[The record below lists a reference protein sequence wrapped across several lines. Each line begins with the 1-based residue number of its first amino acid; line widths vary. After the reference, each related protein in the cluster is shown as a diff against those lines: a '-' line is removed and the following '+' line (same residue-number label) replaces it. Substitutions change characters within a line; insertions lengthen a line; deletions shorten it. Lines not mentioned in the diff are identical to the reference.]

1 MPDPQNAM
9 STPDTLQPFATTV
22 DQMLAHAVQH
32 WPDELF
38 IAADGVELRY
48 AEFGAEVDR
57 FAQGLT
63 ALGLAPGDRV
73 ALWMSNLWEW
83 VVAQF
88 AVTRCGAV
96 LTPLNTRLRSDDLA
110 HALRDS
116 GARVLITQ
124 DRAGDFSY
132 LATVQGLLADKRLP
146 ALEHVVVARAAAGQQ
161 APFVAWSD
169 VLARGRQEAVQPRPA
184 TDPHQL
190 AYILYTSG
198 TTSLPKGVML
208 SHANLNNAF
217 RLRRHIGRG
226 DKTLLVFPLFAI
238 TGCHNAVLGALLVGA
253 GLVLQERFEPVEA
266 LALIAR
272 YRCVSLGAIVTVLP
286 ALLQAPNFSRERVA
300 SLRHLGVF
308 PRRPQHVPLFEA
320 FGNVKTV
327 SVGYGMTETAG
338 PLTFNEDMD
347 DAGLRDEGH
356 PWPGNRLRI
365 VDAQGR
371 DVPDGTDGEILAQSP
386 QVMLGYFNQPEASA
400 KALDA
405 DGWLHTGDVGR
416 RDAAGRITWVGRASD
431 VYKSSGF
438 NVAAAE
444 VEAYLAGHPG
454 IADVAVI
461 GVPDQEK
468 GEVGAAFVIAKPD
481 QGLDAAQVRA
491 FCSGQIASYKIPA
504 HVVVLDHFPKTTS
517 GKVRKIEL
525 RKTYFSH
532 LLPHVA
538 A

>member
-1 MPDPQNAM
+1 M
-9 STPDTLQPFATTV
+9 SRQENTLPEPAALHPFATTV
-22 DQMLAHAVQH
+22 DQMLSHALQR
-32 WPDELF
+32 WPSELF

-48 AEFGAEVDR
+48 AEFGIEVDR
-57 FAQGLT
+57 LARGLT
-63 ALGLAPGDRV
+63 ALNLQPGDRV

-124 DRAGDFSY
+124 DHGGSFSY
-132 LATVQGLLADKRLP
+132 LETVQGLLANKRLP
-146 ALEHVVVARAAAGQQ
+146 ALEHVVVARAKGGLERPFMAWDDVIAQGQQ
-161 APFVAWSD
+161 CRSRP
-169 VLARGRQEAVQPRPA
+169 QPS
-184 TDPHQL
+184 TDPQQL

-217 RLRRHIGRG
+217 RLSQHIGLG
-226 DKTLLVFPLFAI
+226 DKTLLTFPLFAI
-238 TGCHNAVLGALLVGA
+238 TGCHNAVLGSLLVGA
-253 GLVLQERFEPVEA
+253 GLVLQERFEPVDA
-266 LALIAR
+266 IALIER
-272 YRCVSLGAIVTVLP
+272 YRCVSVGAIVTVLP
-286 ALLQAPNFSRERVA
+286 ALLQAPNFSHERVA

-320 FGNVKTV
+320 FGNVQSV

-338 PLTFNEDMD
+338 PLTFNNDMD
-347 DAGLRDEGH
+347 DAGLRDEGR

-365 VDAQGR
+365 VDSQGN
-371 DVPDGTDGEILAQSP
+371 DVPDGTDGEILASSP
-386 QVMLGYFNQPEASA
+386 QVMLGYFNQPEATA

-405 DGWLHTGDVGR
+405 DGWLHTGDIGR
-416 RDAAGRITWVGRASD
+416 RDASGRITWVGRASD

-444 VEAYLAGHPG
+444 VEAYLSSHPG
-454 IADVAVI
+454 IAEVAVI
-461 GVPDQEK
+461 GVPDPEK
-468 GEVGAAFVIAKPD
+468 GEVGAAFVIAQPG
-481 QGLDAAQVRA
+481 QALDAVHVRE
-491 FCSGQIASYKIPA
+491 FCSGHIASYKIPA
-504 HVVVLDHFPKTTS
+504 HVVVLETFPKTTS

-532 LLPHVA
+532 LFPHVA